1 MFFHYLLPHRKYLPE
16 NDQDFFLIKSVVPIT
31 SRCAF
36 FSNVFVFVSIFEL
49 GNPEYVS
56 LPKI

>member
-16 NDQDFFLIKSVVPIT
+16 HDQDFVLIKSVVPIT

-36 FSNVFVFVSIFEL
+36 SNVFVFVGIFEL